1 MTTVNSVSG
10 GRSSAY
16 LMANYPADY
25 NLFSLIR
32 INKPEAAPKD
42 PWIKKYVESKIDE
55 EFIATA
61 EDDTIFY
68 TLNDLEQYTGQEI
81 IWVKNESF
89 DELIERKRLP
99 NQFRRICTQD
109 LKVSPIAYWI
119 YKNTKWP
126 VEERLGFRANETKRV
141 DRYMER
147 LDKDGLK
154 TEKIVT
160 GKRENGWNRYKT
172 IHYAK
177 GRFPLHEDG
186 IYQKDVIDFWK
197 GKPVRFAERNNCIG
211 CFHRSPHLLNLESKL
226 HPEKFN
232 WFVEKENSFKER
244 INTETGAIM
253 DDQTW
258 KLDVTYEKIKSF
270 RTQLNLFGDDFT
282 ECDSGYCDL

>member
-1 MTTVNSVSG
+1 MTTVNSISG
-10 GRSSAY
+10 GQSSAY

-25 NLFSLIR
+25 NVFALIR

-61 EDDTIFY
+61 EDDKIFY

-81 IWVKNESF
+81 HWVKNISF
-89 DELIERKRLP
+89 DELIDSRRLP
-99 NQFRRICTQD
+99 NKFRRICTEYM
-109 LKVSPIAYWI
+109 KVSPIAYWV
-119 YKNTKWP
+119 YKNTDWP
-126 VEERLGFRANETKRV
+126 VEERLGFRANEGRRV
-141 DRYMER
+141 QSYLER
-147 LDKDGLK
+147 CNADGFK
-154 TEKIVT
+154 TTKIVT

-172 IHYAK
+172 ISYATGK
-177 GRFPLHEDG
+177 FPLYEDG
-186 IYQKDVIDFWK
+186 VTNDQVRNFWR

-232 WFVEKENSFKER
+232 WFIEQENKFKDR
-244 INTETGAIM
+244 VNNETGALM
-253 DDQTW
+253 EDQTW
-258 KLDVTYEKIKSF
+258 REEVKYETIKSY